1 MEYYNPRPREV
12 ALEQLK
18 AYILE
23 HDLQPGDC
31 LPPEREMCRS
41 WGINRTTL
49 RSAIA
54 RLEASGQLV
63 AVQGSGTRIAQ
74 KLRISPEKFYSF
86 FEAATAC
93 SFQPETKLLSF
104 ASVSCDENLSRI
116 FHRSPG
122 EIFYKVSRLRLL
134 DEVPVVADAA
144 YIPADL
150 APGLSEHDLVNRSLF
165 QILQTDYLQ
174 NAEHGR
180 LKISLTQVSDEEA
193 RLLALPVDTPAF
205 QIVTL
210 ASTSDG
216 IPVEYSR
223 ATVRAD
229 KIELVSSMHWERG
242 TEDLS

>member
-104 ASVSCDENLSRI
+104 SSVGCDEDLARI

-122 EIFYKVSRLRLL
+122 ENFYKVSRLRFL
-134 DEVPVVADAA
+134 DKIPVVTDTA

-165 QILQTDYLQ
+165 QILRTNYLQ
-174 NAEHGR
+174 NAEYGS

-193 RLLALPVDTPAF
+193 GLLTLPVHTTAF
-205 QIVTL
+205 RILTL

-216 IPVEYSR
+216 SPVEYCR
-223 ATVRAD
+223 ATCRAD

>member
-1 MEYYNPRPREV
+1 MEQYFPRPREF

-31 LPPEREMCRS
+31 LPPEREMCRL

-54 RLEASGQLV
+54 HLEASGQLF
-63 AVQGSGTRIAQ
+63 AVQGSGTRIVH

-86 FEAATAC
+86 SEAATAC
-93 SFQPETKLLSF
+93 GFHPETKLLSF
-104 ASVSCDENLSRI
+104 ASVGCDEDLARI

-122 EIFYKVSRLRLL
+122 EIFYKVSRLRFL
-134 DEVPVVADAA
+134 DKTPVLTDTA

-150 APGLSEHDLVNRSLF
+150 APGLSRHDLVGKSLF
-165 QILQTDYLQ
+165 QILRANYPLKV
-174 NAEHGR
+174 EHGR
-180 LKISLTQVSDEEA
+180 VKISLTQVSDEEA
-193 RLLALPVDTPAF
+193 RLLALPVNTAAF
-205 QIVTL
+205 RIVAL
-210 ASTSDG
+210 ANTSDG
-216 IPVEYSR
+216 SPVEYCR
-223 ATVRAD
+223 ATGRAD
-229 KIELVSSMHWERG
+229 KIELVSSMHWERE